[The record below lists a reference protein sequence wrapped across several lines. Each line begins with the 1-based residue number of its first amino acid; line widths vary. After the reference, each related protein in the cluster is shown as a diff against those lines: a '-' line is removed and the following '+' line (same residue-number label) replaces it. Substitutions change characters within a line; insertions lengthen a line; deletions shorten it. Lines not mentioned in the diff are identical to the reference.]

1 MIAFGLLMKL
11 AVETKAS
18 MMLDILALLL
28 SVVAATL
35 ISRISWCI
43 RFRVSQRREYD
54 KALRKERHLHRQ
66 AQTMRGLFGDN
77 IRKVR
82 HDLKNHLSV
91 VSAKLNSGDPDG
103 CNEYINTL
111 TETVK
116 QVRKHNKHKQ
126 FGY

>member
-1 MIAFGLLMKL
+1 MKL

-35 ISRISWCI
+35 ISRIS
-43 RFRVSQRREYD
+43 FGVSGSRYRSGGHIS
-54 KALRKERHLHRQ
+54 KLLLRKERHLHRQ

-82 HDLKNHLSV
+82 
-91 VSAKLNSGDPDG
+91 A
-103 CNEYINTL
+103 
-111 TETVK
+111 
-116 QVRKHNKHKQ
+116 
-126 FGY
+126 